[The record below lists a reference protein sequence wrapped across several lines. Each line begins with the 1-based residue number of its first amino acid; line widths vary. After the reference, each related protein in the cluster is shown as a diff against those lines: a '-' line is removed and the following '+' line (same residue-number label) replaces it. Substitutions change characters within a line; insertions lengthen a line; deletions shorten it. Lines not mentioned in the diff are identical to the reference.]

1 MASSSSR
8 WRLWY
13 AGAATADV
21 ACHGFHPK
29 VVLDHHRQD
38 ILWSLATSRVMV
50 TCLFL
55 GPISLLI
62 APNSAI
68 YSEVSVK
75 TDISQLLLLICASEQ
90 LCIFVFFSSRF
101 LLCFFSRLLAGSKV
115 GFSVLP
121 LALLCRQMRILT
133 SFNTNKITTWLFLA
147 WTLFSYALGIPA
159 NNVSW
164 SGTSGCSCVA
174 CHWPDDRLL
183 S

>member
-1 MASSSSR
+1 MASSSCR

-29 VVLDHHRQD
+29 VVRDHHRQD

-133 SFNTNKITTWLFLA
+133 SFNTNKITTWLFFCMNSVL
-147 WTLFSYALGIPA
+147 LC
-159 NNVSW
+159 SW
-164 SGTSGCSCVA
+164 DS
-174 CHWPDDRLL
+174 RK
-183 S
+183 

>member
-1 MASSSSR
+1 MKVLILRCCCSWCRLSWVSSKSCSRSPSIGHPFISCYIKGNGDMSFPWANQSSYR
-8 WRLWY
+8 
-13 AGAATADV
+13 
-21 ACHGFHPK
+21 P
-29 VVLDHHRQD
+29 
-38 ILWSLATSRVMV
+38 
-50 TCLFL
+50 
-55 GPISLLI
+55 
-62 APNSAI
+62 
-68 YSEVSVK
+68 
-75 TDISQLLLLICASEQ
+75 Q
-90 LCIFVFFSSRF
+90 LCHLVRSFSQDWYFTAVVVNLCERAALYIGFFFSSQF
-101 LLCFFSRLLAGSKV
+101 LLRFFSRLLAGSKV

-121 LALLCRQMRILT
+121 LALLLCRQMRILT

>member
-1 MASSSSR
+1 MASSSCR

-29 VVLDHHRQD
+29 VVRDHHRQD

-62 APNSAI
+62 ASNSAI

-75 TDISQLLLLICASEQ
+75 TDISQLLLLICASGQ
-90 LCIFVFFSSRF
+90 LCIFVFFSSWF
-101 LLCFFSRLLAGSKV
+101 LLRFFSRLLAGSKV

-121 LALLCRQMRILT
+121 LALLLCRQMRILT
-133 SFNTNKITTWLFLA
+133 SFNTNKITTWLFFCMNSVL
-147 WTLFSYALGIPA
+147 LC
-159 NNVSW
+159 SW
-164 SGTSGCSCVA
+164 DS
-174 CHWPDDRLL
+174 RK
-183 S
+183 